1 MNLLHIST
9 FLQGGAGKMV
19 VDLARNSKARGDQVW
34 VACTKNGVGDYSN
47 YQNHLDELKSLQI
60 PILYLESTF
69 SREHQSVYKTA
80 IELRNYIRKLEIELV
95 HSHAANPSLISLIAT
110 SARQRKIP
118 VLQTM
123 HGWGIY
129 KSIEQEKKDVSVME
143 LLDQVIAIS
152 MSSKIL
158 LRKKGLQNKHC
169 SILYNGILPTV
180 QGTPTL
186 QGDPHLLE
194 IEMLRKKGFSIAGIV
209 GTIDK
214 RKNQKLLIEAV
225 KKLPKELK
233 VKFFLVGEGEETN
246 EIKRLSLK
254 YGISDKFVLTG
265 FQENGEK
272 FIAAFDLLIS
282 SSRSEGGPPL
292 SVIEAFAKKTLVLA
306 SDTPEHCEAVKDNHT
321 GFLFKND
328 DPNDLAQ
335 CIIQILHSIPS
346 DKIKKN
352 AFQFYM
358 QNFTLNKTFESYL
371 EWYHVLLENKK

>member
-1 MNLLHIST
+1 
-9 FLQGGAGKMV
+9 MV

-169 SILYNGILPTV
+169 SILYNAT
-180 QGTPTL
+180 
-186 QGDPHLLE
+186 
-194 IEMLRKKGFSIAGIV
+194 S
-209 GTIDK
+209 
-214 RKNQKLLIEAV
+214 
-225 KKLPKELK
+225 
-233 VKFFLVGEGEETN
+233 
-246 EIKRLSLK
+246 
-254 YGISDKFVLTG
+254 
-265 FQENGEK
+265 
-272 FIAAFDLLIS
+272 
-282 SSRSEGGPPL
+282 
-292 SVIEAFAKKTLVLA
+292 
-306 SDTPEHCEAVKDNHT
+306 
-321 GFLFKND
+321 
-328 DPNDLAQ
+328 
-335 CIIQILHSIPS
+335 
-346 DKIKKN
+346 
-352 AFQFYM
+352 
-358 QNFTLNKTFESYL
+358 
-371 EWYHVLLENKK
+371 

>member
-9 FLQGGAGKMV
+9 FLQGGAGKMI

-34 VACTKNGVGDYSN
+34 VACTDEGVGDYSN
-47 YQNHLDELKSLQI
+47 YQNYLDELKRLQI
-60 PILYLESTF
+60 PILYLGSTF
-69 SREHQSVYKTA
+69 CREHQSVYKTA
-80 IELRNYIRKLEIELV
+80 IELRNYIQKFEIELV

-110 SARQRKIP
+110 SARQRKVP

-129 KSIEQEKKDVSVME
+129 KSREQEKKDLSVLE
-143 LLDQVIAIS
+143 LLDQVITIS
-152 MSSKIL
+152 MSSKSL
-158 LRKKGLQNKHC
+158 LRNKGLQNKHC
-169 SILYNGILPTV
+169 SILYNGILPTEH
-180 QGTPTL
+180 GTPTPE
-186 QGDPHLLE
+186 GDPHLLE
-194 IEMLRKKGFSIAGIV
+194 IDMLRKKGFSIVGIV

-214 RKNQKLLIEAV
+214 RKNQKLLIEAAR
-225 KKLPKELK
+225 KLPNELK
-233 VKFFLVGEGEETN
+233 VKFFLVGEGEEIN
-246 EIKRLSLK
+246 EINRLSLK

-265 FQENGEK
+265 LKKNGEE

-306 SDTPEHCEAVKDNHT
+306 SDTPEHCEAVKETHT
-321 GFLFKND
+321 GFLFRND

-335 CIIQILHSIPS
+335 RVVQILHPIPS

>member
-9 FLQGGAGKMV
+9 FLQGGAGKMI

-34 VACTKNGVGDYSN
+34 VACTDEGVGDYSN

-60 PILYLESTF
+60 PILFLDSTF
-69 SREHQSVYKTA
+69 SREHQKIYKTA
-80 IELRNYIRKLEIELV
+80 IELRNYIQKFEIELV

-129 KSIEQEKKDVSVME
+129 KSREQEKKDVSVME

-152 MSSKIL
+152 MTSKIL

-169 SILYNGILPTV
+169 SVLSNGILPIE
-180 QGTPTL
+180 QGTPTP
-186 QGDPHLLE
+186 QGDPHLSE
-194 IEMLRKKGFSIAGIV
+194 IEMLRMKGFSIAGIV
-209 GTIDK
+209 GTVDK

-225 KKLPKELK
+225 RKLPKELK
-233 VKFFLVGEGEETN
+233 VKFFLVGEGEEAS

-265 FQENGEK
+265 LKKNGEE

-321 GFLFKND
+321 GFLFRNND
-328 DPNDLAQ
+328 PDDLAQ
-335 CIIQILHSIPS
+335 RIIQILHSNPS
-346 DKIKKN
+346 EKIKKN

>member
-9 FLQGGAGKMV
+9 FLQGGAGKMI
-19 VDLARNSKARGDQVW
+19 VDLARNSKAKGDQVW
-34 VACTKNGVGDYSN
+34 VACTNEGVGDYSN

-60 PILYLESTF
+60 PILFLDSTF
-69 SREHQSVYKTA
+69 SRKHQKVYKTA
-80 IELRNYIRKLEIELV
+80 IELRNYIQKFEIELV

-129 KSIEQEKKDVSVME
+129 KSREQEKKDVSVME

-152 MSSKIL
+152 MTSKTL
-158 LRKKGLQNKHC
+158 LHKKGLQNKHC
-169 SILYNGILPTV
+169 SIIYNGILPIE
-180 QGTPTL
+180 QGTQTP

-194 IEMLRKKGFSIAGIV
+194 IEMLRIKGFLIVGIV

-214 RKNQKLLIEAV
+214 RKNQILLIEAV
-225 KKLPKELK
+225 RELPKELK
-233 VKFFLVGEGEETN
+233 VKFILVGEGEEAN

-265 FQENGEK
+265 LKRNGEQ

-321 GFLFKND
+321 GFLFRND
-328 DPNDLAQ
+328 DPYDLAQ
-335 CIIQILHSIPS
+335 RLIQILHSIPS
-346 DKIKKN
+346 EKIKKN

-371 EWYHVLLENKK
+371 EWYHLLLENKK

>member
-1 MNLLHIST
+1 
-9 FLQGGAGKMV
+9 
-19 VDLARNSKARGDQVW
+19 
-34 VACTKNGVGDYSN
+34 
-47 YQNHLDELKSLQI
+47 
-60 PILYLESTF
+60 
-69 SREHQSVYKTA
+69 
-80 IELRNYIRKLEIELV
+80 
-95 HSHAANPSLISLIAT
+95 
-110 SARQRKIP
+110 
-118 VLQTM
+118 
-123 HGWGIY
+123 
-129 KSIEQEKKDVSVME
+129 
-143 LLDQVIAIS
+143 

-158 LRKKGLQNKHC
+158 LRKKGLQNKCC
-169 SILYNGILPTV
+169 SILYNGILPTE
-180 QGTPTL
+180 QGTPTP
-186 QGDPHLLE
+186 QRDPYLLE

-214 RKNQKLLIEAV
+214 RKNQRLLIEAV
-225 KKLPKELK
+225 RKLPKELK

-265 FQENGEK
+265 LQENGEK

-306 SDTPEHCEAVKDNHT
+306 SDTPEHCEAVKENHT

-335 CIIQILHSIPS
+335 RVVQILHPIPS
-346 DKIKKN
+346 DKIKNN

-358 QNFTLNKTFESYL
+358 QNFTLNKTFEAYL
-371 EWYHVLLENKK
+371 EWYHVLLENKNE

>member
-9 FLQGGAGKMV
+9 FLQGGAGKMI
-19 VDLARNSKARGDQVW
+19 VDLARNSKAKGDQVW
-34 VACTKNGVGDYSN
+34 VACTNEGVGDYSN

-60 PILYLESTF
+60 PILFLDSTF
-69 SREHQSVYKTA
+69 SRKHQKVYKTA
-80 IELRNYIRKLEIELV
+80 IELRNYIQKFEIELV

-129 KSIEQEKKDVSVME
+129 KSREQEKKDVSVME

-152 MSSKIL
+152 MTSKTL
-158 LRKKGLQNKHC
+158 LHKKGLQNKHC
-169 SILYNGILPTV
+169 SIIYNGILPIE
-180 QGTPTL
+180 QGTQTP

-194 IEMLRKKGFSIAGIV
+194 IEMLRIKGFLIVGIV

-214 RKNQKLLIEAV
+214 RKNQILLIEAV
-225 KKLPKELK
+225 RELPKELK
-233 VKFFLVGEGEETN
+233 VKFILVGEGEEAN
-246 EIKRLSLK
+246 EIKRLSQK
-254 YGISDKFVLTG
+254 CGISDKFVLTG
-265 FQENGEK
+265 LKRNGEQ

-321 GFLFKND
+321 GFLFRND
-328 DPNDLAQ
+328 DPYDLAQ
-335 CIIQILHSIPS
+335 RLIQILHSIPS
-346 DKIKKN
+346 EKIKKN

-371 EWYHVLLENKK
+371 EWYHLLLENKK